1 MSLNL
6 FLSNPIDQFL
16 VLGPCPDFTNYM
28 LAISIILGIILYG
41 FYFASYH
48 NGLNKLE
55 MLSSSLRS
63 IASDAII
70 STQGYTSYLI
80 VLFIVIL
87 ASNML
92 GMIPYTLTVTS
103 FFLTTITLSF
113 TSFLGLNLV
122 ALTLHRSKLVD
133 LFLPSGAPLVMSWFL
148 IILETISYFVRVLSL
163 AIRLFANMMAGHA
176 LTKILGSFAWTMF
189 GLGMMGVIGF
199 APWLILFAISFLE
212 LLICGLQA
220 YVFVTLVSLYI
231 NDIMHMH

>member
-1 MSLNL
+1 VINL
-6 FLSNPIDQFL
+6 FNPIDQFL
-16 VLGPCPDFTNYM
+16 VLGKCTNFTNYIF
-28 LAISIILGIILYG
+28 AIAFVVGVFLYSV
-41 FYFASYH
+41 YFLSNYVPLSRVEAV
-48 NGLNKLE
+48 
-55 MLSSSLRS
+55 SSSLRS
-63 IASDAII
+63 VSSDAII
-70 STQGYTSYLI
+70 STQGYTAYLI
-80 VLFIVIL
+80 VLFLVIL
-87 ASNML
+87 TSNML

-103 FFLTTITLSF
+103 FALTTFTLSL

-189 GLGMMGVIGF
+189 GLGIVGVVGF

-212 LLICGLQA
+212 LLICALQA

>member
-1 MSLNL
+1 MTFML
-6 FLSNPIDQFL
+6 FNPIDQFL
-16 VLGPCPDFTNYM
+16 VLGDCPWFTNYII
-28 LAISIILGIILYG
+28 AISIIVTISSIFWYFVVYSTSFNKVEILI
-41 FYFASYH
+41 
-48 NGLNKLE
+48 
-55 MLSSSLRS
+55 SSLRS
-63 IASDAII
+63 VASDAII

-80 VLFIVIL
+80 FLFLVIL
-87 ASNML
+87 TSNIL

-103 FFLTTITLSF
+103 FALATFTLSL
-113 TSFLGLNLV
+113 TSFLGLNMV

-189 GLGMMGVIGF
+189 SLGIIGFIGF

-212 LLICGLQA
+212 LLICALQA

-231 NDIMHMH
+231 NDIIHMH

>member
-1 MSLNL
+1 ML
-6 FLSNPIDQFL
+6 FLFNPIDQFL
-16 VLGPCPDFTNYM
+16 VLGVCIGFTN
-28 LAISIILGIILYG
+28 LIIAITLIILFLWDILY
-41 FYFASYH
+41 FIIYST
-48 NGLNKLE
+48 NLNKVE
-55 MLSSSLRS
+55 ALSSSLRN

-80 VLFIVIL
+80 FLFLVIL
-87 ASNML
+87 SSNML

-103 FFLTTITLSF
+103 FALTTFTLSF
-113 TSFLGLNLV
+113 ASFLGLNLV
-122 ALTLHRSKLVD
+122 ALALHRSKLVD

-189 GLGMMGVIGF
+189 SLGIVGFIGF

-212 LLICGLQA
+212 LLICALQA

>member
-1 MSLNL
+1 
-6 FLSNPIDQFL
+6 
-16 VLGPCPDFTNYM
+16 
-28 LAISIILGIILYG
+28 
-41 FYFASYH
+41 
-48 NGLNKLE
+48 

-63 IASDAII
+63 IASGAII

-133 LFLPSGAPLVMSWFL
+133 LFLPSGAPLVMS
-148 IILETISYFVRVLSL
+148 
-163 AIRLFANMMAGHA
+163 
-176 LTKILGSFAWTMF
+176 
-189 GLGMMGVIGF
+189 
-199 APWLILFAISFLE
+199 
-212 LLICGLQA
+212 
-220 YVFVTLVSLYI
+220 
-231 NDIMHMH
+231 

>member
-1 MSLNL
+1 MLH
-6 FLSNPIDQFL
+6 NPIDQFL
-16 VLGPCPDFTNYM
+16 VLGFSSVFTNYV
-28 LAISIILGIILYG
+28 LAIFIILMTLFTA
-41 FYFASYH
+41 FYFLVYNTNLSKVEA
-48 NGLNKLE
+48 LN
-55 MLSSSLRS
+55 SSLHS
-63 IASDAII
+63 IASDAIT
-70 STQGYTSYLI
+70 STQGYTSYLAF
-80 VLFIVIL
+80 LFLVIL

-103 FFLTTITLSF
+103 FALTTFTLSF

-122 ALTLHRSKLVD
+122 ALTMHRSKLVD

-163 AIRLFANMMAGHA
+163 AIRLFANMLAGHA

-189 GLGMMGVIGF
+189 GLGIIGFVGF
-199 APWLILFAISFLE
+199 APWLILFVISFLE
-212 LLICGLQA
+212 LLICALQA

>member
-1 MSLNL
+1 M
-6 FLSNPIDQFL
+6 FNPIDQFL
-16 VLGPCPDFTNYM
+16 VLGNCPGFTNFII
-28 LAISIILGIILYG
+28 AISIIISILSSILY
-41 FYFASYH
+41 YISY
-48 NGLNKLE
+48 NTGLNKVE
-55 MLSSSLRS
+55 STISSLRNV
-63 IASDAII
+63 ASDAII

-80 VLFIVIL
+80 FLFLVIL

-103 FFLTTITLSF
+103 FALTTFTLSF

-189 GLGMMGVIGF
+189 SLGVVGAVGI

-212 LLICGLQA
+212 LLICALQA

>member
-1 MSLNL
+1 MTMIY
-6 FLSNPIDQFL
+6 NPIDQFL
-16 VLGPCPDFTNYM
+16 VLGSCSYYTNYM
-28 LAISIILGIILYG
+28 VAVVIVMAVLLTSLYLTT
-41 FYFASYH
+41 YH
-48 NGLNKLE
+48 NSVGKLDS
-55 MLSSSLRS
+55 LVTSLRS

-70 STQGYTSYLI
+70 TTQGYTSYLAF
-80 VLFIVIL
+80 LFLVIL
-87 ASNML
+87 SANML

-103 FFLTTITLSF
+103 FALTTFCLSL
-113 TSFLGLNLV
+113 TSFVGLNLV
-122 ALTLHRSKLVD
+122 ALTLHNAKLVD

-189 GLGMMGVIGF
+189 GVGLAGVVGF

-212 LLICGLQA
+212 LLICALQS

-231 NDIMHMH
+231 NDILHMH

>member
-6 FLSNPIDQFL
+6 FLTNPIDQFL
-16 VLGPCPDFTNYM
+16 VLGPCEGFTNYI
-28 LAISIILGIILYG
+28 LAIFIILGVILYG
-41 FYFASYH
+41 FYFTSYH

-55 MLSSSLRS
+55 MISNSLRS